1 MVDKSLIEQA
11 KNKIGDATADIIADI
26 FKLEKYDSKNKK
38 GCCPFHNENTP
49 SFIYSPKTRK
59 YHCFGSCNKSVDI
72 VDAFMEGN
80 NLTFNQAVAK
90 VFELAN
96 MEVPMGEV
104 GVKTEP
110 SYKYPTEVVCT
121 DKSQVYEYWAKR
133 KISKATIDYCDV
145 RQDEHG
151 NTVFNYYDTNDV
163 LCLVKY
169 RPSRKIDKSKG
180 DLKAWCQKDADT
192 MPLLWNMNRIN
203 TTQPLLLIEGEGD
216 CMSAIEAG
224 YLNTVSVCFG
234 AGNYTWIEKNFDWLE
249 QFDTIIICSD
259 NDEAG
264 EKMRKE
270 CVYRLGS
277 WRCKVV
283 NVPKYVER
291 DGKKIRIKDLNEVL
305 YYMGKDK
312 VMEIITQASD
322 MPVESVVDYSD
333 ISSVDL
339 DAIDGIKTGFKD
351 IDRKLMKIF
360 FGTFNI
366 LTGVNGS
373 GKSSFLSQLVCQ
385 TVEQGH
391 SVWYYSGELPNFQ
404 CRGWLD
410 YIFAG
415 QRNIIQKNVGDTD
428 FWKVTN
434 EARKAMNN
442 AYKERMFIYK
452 DGKSHKV
459 PDLLES
465 MVECI
470 RKFGVK
476 LIVVDNLT
484 SVNLECNENNKYNKQ
499 EEFVV
504 QLIDL
509 AKKYNVAV
517 ILVVHP
523 HKIETMRRLTKMDVQ
538 GISAIIDLAHRII
551 SLYRVTDEDKKGIP
565 KKNGDGWYKP
575 PIKSDVMVDILK
587 DRMLGFEGSSVGLFY
602 DRPSRRFFTSE
613 FDLDYQYSW
622 DKKEKKG
629 GLPFYP
635 KQLMPDTAE
644 QEVFGA

>member
-1 MVDKSLIEQA
+1 MIDKDLIQQA
-11 KNKIGDATADIIADI
+11 KEKIGDDAADLIADVLQI
-26 FKLEKYDSKNKK
+26 EKYDSRNKK
-38 GCCPFHNENTP
+38 GCCPFHQERTP
-49 SFIYSPKTRK
+49 SFVWDSKSKR
-59 YHCFGSCNKSVDI
+59 YHCFGACNKSVDI
-72 VDAFMEGN
+72 VDAFIEGQH
-80 NLTFNQAVAK
+80 LTFNQAVSK
-90 VFELAN
+90 VFEIAN
-96 MEVPMGEV
+96 MDVPMGEV

-110 SYKYPTEVVCT
+110 FYKYPTEVKCNNK
-121 DKSQVYEYWAKR
+121 DQVYEYWAKR
-133 KISKATIDYCDV
+133 KISQATLDYCDV
-145 RQDEHG
+145 RQDNHG

-180 DLKAWCQKDADT
+180 DLKAWCQKGADT

-203 TTQPLLLIEGEGD
+203 TTEPLLIVEGEGD
-216 CMSAIEAG
+216 CMSAIESG

-234 AGNYTWIEKNFDWLE
+234 AGNYTWIEKNFGWLE
-249 QFDTIIICSD
+249 QFDTIIICAD

-264 EKMRKE
+264 DKMRKE
-270 CVYRLGS
+270 CVFRLGS

-283 NVPKYVER
+283 DIPHYVER
-291 DGKKIRIKDLNEVL
+291 DAKKIKIKDLNEVL
-305 YYMGKDK
+305 FYMGKEK
-312 VMEIITQASD
+312 VMEIITQASCV
-322 MPVESVVDYSD
+322 PVESVVDYSD

-351 IDRKLMKIF
+351 IDRRLMKIF

-404 CRGWLD
+404 SRGWLD

-415 QRNIIQKNVGDTD
+415 QRNIVQKNIGDTE

-434 EARKAMNN
+434 EARQAMNK
-442 AYKERMFIYK
+442 AYKEKIFIYK
-452 DGKSHKV
+452 DGQSHKV
-459 PDLLES
+459 PDLIES
-465 MVECI
+465 MIECI
-470 RKFGVK
+470 RKFGSK
-476 LIVVDNLT
+476 LIVIDNLT

-504 QLIDL
+504 KLIDI
-509 AKKYNVAV
+509 AKKYNVA
-517 ILVVHP
+517 IWLVVHP

-551 SLYRVTDEDKKGIP
+551 SLYRVTEDDKKGVP

-575 PIKSDVMVDILK
+575 PIKADVMVDILK
-587 DRMLGFEGSSVGLFY
+587 DRLLGFEGSSVGLFY
-602 DRPSRRFFTSE
+602 DRPSRRFFADE
-613 FDLDYQYSW
+613 FDLDFQYSF
-622 DKKEKKG
+622 DKKEKVGK
-629 GLPFYP
+629 LPFYP
-635 KQLMPDTAE
+635 KQLMPNTEE

>member
-1 MVDKSLIEQA
+1 MVDKALIEQA
-11 KNKIGDATADIIADI
+11 KERIGDNAADIMADVLQI
-26 FKLEKYDSKNKK
+26 ENYDRKNKK
-38 GCCPFHNENTP
+38 GLCCFHNEKTP
-49 SFIYSPKTRK
+49 SFIYDSKRQRF
-59 YHCFGSCNKSVDI
+59 HCFSCQKSVDI
-72 VDAFMEGN
+72 VDSFMEGKH
-80 NLTFNQAVAK
+80 LTFNEAISK
-90 VFELAN
+90 VFELAG

-110 SYKYPTEVVCT
+110 SYKYPTEIKCD

-133 KISKATIDYCDV
+133 KISQATIDYCDV

-180 DLKAWCQKDADT
+180 DLKAWCQKGVDT

-203 TTQPLLLIEGEGD
+203 TTQPLLIVEGEGD

-291 DGKKIRIKDLNEVL
+291 DDKKIRIKDLNEVL

-351 IDRKLMKIF
+351 IDRRLMKIF

-434 EARKAMNN
+434 EARKAMND

-613 FDLDYQYSW
+613 FDLDYQYSF
-622 DKKEKKG
+622 DKKPKVG

-635 KQLMPDTAE
+635 KQLMAEEME

>member
-1 MVDKSLIEQA
+1 
-11 KNKIGDATADIIADI
+11 
-26 FKLEKYDSKNKK
+26 
-38 GCCPFHNENTP
+38 
-49 SFIYSPKTRK
+49 
-59 YHCFGSCNKSVDI
+59 
-72 VDAFMEGN
+72 
-80 NLTFNQAVAK
+80 
-90 VFELAN
+90 
-96 MEVPMGEV
+96 
-104 GVKTEP
+104 
-110 SYKYPTEVVCT
+110 
-121 DKSQVYEYWAKR
+121 
-133 KISKATIDYCDV
+133 
-145 RQDEHG
+145 
-151 NTVFNYYDTNDV
+151 
-163 LCLVKY
+163 
-169 RPSRKIDKSKG
+169 
-180 DLKAWCQKDADT
+180 
-192 MPLLWNMNRIN
+192 
-203 TTQPLLLIEGEGD
+203 
-216 CMSAIEAG
+216 MSAIEAG

-351 IDRKLMKIF
+351 IDRRLMKIF

-434 EARKAMNN
+434 EARKAMND
-442 AYKERMFIYK
+442 AYKEKMFIYK

-476 LIVVDNLT
+476 LV
-484 SVNLECNENNKYNKQ
+484 
-499 EEFVV
+499 
-504 QLIDL
+504 
-509 AKKYNVAV
+509 
-517 ILVVHP
+517 
-523 HKIETMRRLTKMDVQ
+523 
-538 GISAIIDLAHRII
+538 
-551 SLYRVTDEDKKGIP
+551 
-565 KKNGDGWYKP
+565 
-575 PIKSDVMVDILK
+575 
-587 DRMLGFEGSSVGLFY
+587 
-602 DRPSRRFFTSE
+602 
-613 FDLDYQYSW
+613 
-622 DKKEKKG
+622 
-629 GLPFYP
+629 
-635 KQLMPDTAE
+635 
-644 QEVFGA
+644 

>member
-1 MVDKSLIEQA
+1 MVDKELIEQA
-11 KNKIGDATADIIADI
+11 KDKIGDATADIIADI

-59 YHCFGSCNKSVDI
+59 YHCFGACNKSVDI
-72 VDAFMEGN
+72 VDAFMTGN

-90 VFELAN
+90 VFELAG

-110 SYKYPTEVVCT
+110 SYKYPTEVICT
-121 DKSQVYEYWAKR
+121 DKSKVYEYWSKR

-145 RQDEHG
+145 RQDDHG

-180 DLKAWCQKDADT
+180 DLKAWCQKGADT

-203 TTQPLLLIEGEGD
+203 VTQPLLIVEGEGD
-216 CMSAIEAG
+216 CMSAIESG

-249 QFDTIIICSD
+249 QFDSIIICAD

-270 CVYRLGS
+270 CIFRLGS

-283 NVPKYVER
+283 NVPRYV
-291 DGKKIRIKDLNEVL
+291 GLNGQKVKIKDLNEVL
-305 YYMGKDK
+305 YYMGKEK

-322 MPVESVVDYSD
+322 VPVESVIDYSD
-333 ISSVDL
+333 VNAIDL
-339 DAIDGIKTGFKD
+339 DAIDGVKTGFKE
-351 IDRKLMKIF
+351 IDKRLMKLF

-373 GKSSFLSQLVCQ
+373 GKSSMISQLTCQ
-385 TVEQGH
+385 SIEQGYP
-391 SVWYYSGELPNFQ
+391 VWIYSGELPNFNT
-404 CRGWLD
+404 RSWMD
-410 YIFAG
+410 YVFAG
-415 QRNIIQKNVGDTD
+415 QRNLVQHNIGETEY
-428 FWKVTN
+428 WKVTP
-434 EARKAMNN
+434 EARRAMSE
-442 AYKERMFIYK
+442 AYREKIFIYK

-459 PDLLES
+459 TYLIES

-476 LIVVDNLT
+476 LLVVDNLT
-484 SVNLECNENNKYNKQ
+484 SVNLECNDNNKYNKQ
-499 EEFVV
+499 EEFVT

-509 AKKYNVAV
+509 AKKYNVAI

-551 SLYRVTDEDKKGIP
+551 SLYRVTEDDKKGIP
-565 KKNGDGWYKP
+565 KKNDGWFKP
-575 PIKSDVMVDILK
+575 PIKADIMVDILK

-602 DRPSRRFFTSE
+602 DRPSRRFFTNE

>member
-1 MVDKSLIEQA
+1 MIDKSKIEEA
-11 KNKIGDATADIIADI
+11 KAKIGDNAADIMADVLQI
-26 FKLEKYDSKNKK
+26 ENYDSKNKK
-38 GCCPFHNENTP
+38 GLCCFHNEKTP
-49 SFIYSPKTRK
+49 SFIYDSKRQRF
-59 YHCFGSCNKSVDI
+59 HCFSCQKSVDI
-72 VDAFMEGN
+72 VDSFMEGKH
-80 NLTFNQAVAK
+80 LTFNEAVSK
-90 VFELAN
+90 VFELAG

-110 SYKYPTEVVCT
+110 SYKYPTEVKCD

-133 KISKATIDYCDV
+133 KISQSTIDYCDV

-180 DLKAWCQKDADT
+180 DLKAWCQKGADT

-203 TTQPLLLIEGEGD
+203 VTQPLLIVEGEGD
-216 CMSAIEAG
+216 CMSAIESG

-249 QFDTIIICSD
+249 QFDSIIICAD

-270 CVYRLGS
+270 CIFRLGS

-283 NVPKYVER
+283 NVPRYVELN
-291 DGKKIRIKDLNEVL
+291 GQKVKIKDLNEVL
-305 YYMGKDK
+305 YYMGKEK
-312 VMEIITQASD
+312 VMEIIAQASD
-322 MPVESVVDYSD
+322 VPVESVIDYSD
-333 ISSVDL
+333 VNAIDL
-339 DAIDGIKTGFKD
+339 DAIDGVKTGFKE
-351 IDRKLMKIF
+351 IDKRLMKLF

-373 GKSSFLSQLVCQ
+373 GKSSMISQLTCQ
-385 TVEQGH
+385 SIEQGYP
-391 SVWYYSGELPNFQ
+391 VWIYSGELPNFNT
-404 CRGWLD
+404 RSWMD
-410 YIFAG
+410 YVFAG
-415 QRNIIQKNVGDTD
+415 QRNLVQHNIGETEY
-428 FWKVTN
+428 WKVTP
-434 EARKAMNN
+434 EARRAMSE
-442 AYKERMFIYK
+442 AYREKIFIYK

-459 PDLLES
+459 PDLIES

-476 LIVVDNLT
+476 LLVVDNLT
-484 SVNLECNENNKYNKQ
+484 SVNLECNDNNKYNKQ
-499 EEFVV
+499 EEFVT

-509 AKKYNVAV
+509 AKKYNVAI

-551 SLYRVTDEDKKGIP
+551 SLYRVTDEDKRGIP
-565 KKNGDGWYKP
+565 KKNGDGWFKA
-575 PIKSDVMVDILK
+575 PIKADVMVDILK

-635 KQLMPDTAE
+635 KQLMPDTSE

>member
-1 MVDKSLIEQA
+1 MVDKTLIEQA
-11 KNKIGDATADIIADI
+11 KERIGDNAADIMADVLQI
-26 FKLEKYDSKNKK
+26 ENYDRKNRK
-38 GCCPFHNENTP
+38 GLCCFHNEKTP
-49 SFIYSPKTRK
+49 SFIYDSKRQRF
-59 YHCFGSCNKSVDI
+59 HCFSCQKSVDI
-72 VDAFMEGN
+72 VDSFMEGKH
-80 NLTFNQAVAK
+80 LTFNEAISK
-90 VFELAN
+90 VFELAG

-110 SYKYPTEVVCT
+110 SYKYPTEIKCD
-121 DKSQVYEYWAKR
+121 DKSQVYEYWTKR
-133 KISKATIDYCDV
+133 KISQATIDYCDV

-180 DLKAWCQKDADT
+180 DLKAWCQKGADT

-203 TTQPLLLIEGEGD
+203 TTQPLLIVEGEGD

-312 VMEIITQASD
+312 VMEVITQASD

-351 IDRKLMKIF
+351 IDRRLMKIF

-434 EARKAMNN
+434 EARKAMND
-442 AYKERMFIYK
+442 AYKEKMFIYK

-465 MVECI
+465 MIECI

-587 DRMLGFEGSSVGLFY
+587 DRMLGFEGSNVGLFY

-629 GLPFYP
+629 MLPFYP

>member
-1 MVDKSLIEQA
+1 MVDKTLIEQA
-11 KNKIGDATADIIADI
+11 KEKIGDATADIIADI

-59 YHCFGSCNKSVDI
+59 YHCFGACNKSVDI
-72 VDAFMEGN
+72 VDAFMAGN
-80 NLTFNQAVAK
+80 NLTFNQAVTK
-90 VFELAN
+90 VFELAG

-180 DLKAWCQKDADT
+180 DLKAWCQKGADT

-203 TTQPLLLIEGEGD
+203 STEALLIVEGEGD
-216 CMSAIEAG
+216 CMAAIESG

-234 AGNYTWIEKNFDWLE
+234 AGNYTWIERNFDWLE
-249 QFDTIIICSD
+249 QFETILICSD

-270 CVYRLGS
+270 LVYRLGS
-277 WRCKVV
+277 WRCKIV
-283 NVPKYVER
+283 NVPKSCEYNGE
-291 DGKKIRIKDLNEVL
+291 KIKVKDLNEVL
-305 YYMGKDK
+305 YYMGKEK
-312 VMEIITQASD
+312 VMEIINNASD
-322 MPVESVVDYSD
+322 LPVESVVDYTD
-333 ISSVDL
+333 ITSVDL
-339 DAIDGIKTGFKD
+339 DAIDGIKTGFKE
-351 IDRKLMKIF
+351 IDRRLMKVF

-373 GKSSFLSQLVCQ
+373 GKSSFLSQIVCQ
-385 TVEQGH
+385 SVEQGYP
-391 SVWYYSGELPNFQ
+391 VWYYSGELPNFQ
-404 CRGWLD
+404 CRSWLD
-410 YIFAG
+410 YIYAG
-415 QRNIIQKNVGDTD
+415 QRNIVQKNIGDTE
-428 FWKVTN
+428 FWKVTP
-434 EARKAMNN
+434 EARRAMND

-452 DGKSHKV
+452 DGQSHKV

-476 LIVVDNLT
+476 LLVVDNLT

-504 QLIDL
+504 QLIDM
-509 AKKYNVAV
+509 AKKYNVA
-517 ILVVHP
+517 IFLVVHP

-551 SLYRVTDEDKKGIP
+551 SLYRVTDEDKRGIP
-565 KKNGDGWYKP
+565 KKNGDGWFKP
-575 PIKSDVMVDILK
+575 PIKADVMVDILK

-635 KQLMPDTAE
+635 KQLMPDAAE